1 MATSFGHH
9 LHPGIAMN
17 EVTEAPPK
25 PTAAWRRRVR
35 RLRWFLA
42 EFLVVV
48 SGVMVALALTSW
60 AGERRDL
67 GREQAYLRQLST
79 DLAANEAS
87 LQEYIAL
94 HRNRAEAA
102 ARVLHRFWLEDPS
115 ADDTL
120 VADLSLPRG
129 NARYRPILGTAEA
142 LISTGDLN
150 LIRSDPLRASVLA
163 YVEGV
168 NFSLADVHRYE
179 ETYFR
184 PAVTALFRTP
194 HLTPFTERHSTDHAV
209 AARPTKVERVPF
221 PTSLDDVLRDR
232 NVFDAYNQLLV
243 AHRNPWRIYNNLLEE
258 TQALKAQVDAE
269 IHR

>member
-1 MATSFGHH
+1 
-9 LHPGIAMN
+9 MN

-79 DLAANEAS
+79 DLAANEES
-87 LQEYIAL
+87 LKEYITL

-184 PAVTALFRTP
+184 PAVTALFHAP
-194 HLTPFTERHSTDHAV
+194 HLTPFTGRHSTDYAV
-209 AARPTKVERVPF
+209 GARPTKVERVPF
-221 PTSLDDVLRDR
+221 PTSLSDVLRDR